1 MTSKLEFWF
10 EYASSYSYPAAYA
23 VGDACRAAGVELVW
37 KPFLLGPI
45 FASQG
50 WNTSPFNLFP
60 AKGRYMIR
68 DLERICGKAGLPF
81 KLGEAYD
88 WPQFSVAAAR
98 IGLIGAREGWI
109 ESFTKRL
116 YRLEFGDNFDIS
128 KEATLRQA
136 LDGVTDADRVIAES
150 RRRET
155 KDALRA
161 QVDEAMSAGI
171 FGAPTFRVG
180 TEIFWGGDRLAD
192 ALDWAV
198 EHAEP

>member
-1 MTSKLEFWF
+1 MPKLEFWF

-23 VGDACRAAGVELVW
+23 VADACDAAGVELVW

-45 FASQG
+45 FSSQG
-50 WNTSPFNLFP
+50 WNTSPFNLYP

-68 DLERICGKAGLPF
+68 DMERICAKADLPF
-81 KLGEAYD
+81 RLSTDGN

-98 IGLIGAREGWI
+98 IGLIGAKEGWVRT
-109 ESFTKRL
+109 FTENL
-116 YRLEFGDNFDIS
+116 YHLEFADNLDIS

-136 LDGVTDADRVIAES
+136 LDSVADADRVITES
-150 RRRET
+150 RSREV
-155 KDALRA
+155 KDALKA

-171 FGAPTFRVG
+171 FGAPTYRVG
-180 TEIFWGGDRLAD
+180 AEIFWGGDRLQD
-192 ALDWAV
+192 AIEWAV